1 MNLTIH
7 VNVICCS
14 FCRHNGLDIDPNGG
28 AVAAISFNRSGRT
41 ECRSEISKTSD
52 GMTARNRAVL
62 FCFFFFSIRGDL
74 GIPHSLFCSRISH
87 RIHDFKHETNRSQKA
102 CEFLWG
108 KGAHKKKEICRLNYE
123 NSKMHTF
130 SFFSSCWWKLS

>member
-1 MNLTIH
+1 MWFAAPFADIMAWILILMVEQLLPFHSIEVGGQSAGVKFPRLLMEWQPGTEL
-7 VNVICCS
+7 CC
-14 FCRHNGLDIDPNGG
+14 FG
-28 AVAAISFNRSGRT
+28 
-41 ECRSEISKTSD
+41 
-52 GMTARNRAVL
+52 
-62 FCFFFFSIRGDL
+62 FFFFSIRGDL

-130 SFFSSCWWKLS
+130 SFFSSCWWKLSW